1 MSTMV
6 TNSTEQQGK
15 TASKFDVR
23 YPRRTLWRRIWRV
36 IMRTLAILFVDADI
50 NGRRHFPKE
59 GPVII
64 VANHTAFLEIAML
77 IAYAPYQIE
86 FLTTGDI
93 PLEPRFAFWAK
104 LYGFI
109 PVKRGSMDRKA
120 MSKAVGVLEQGGVI
134 GLFPQ
139 GGIWETKVT
148 QARTGVSWLS
158 QKGNAPV
165 VPIGF
170 GGTSGSFAKA
180 IRFQRPHITMNVG
193 EPIPATPTNI
203 EDFSRKEILEH
214 SAGEIM
220 NAVYDLIP
228 QWEKV
233 SWQFIAEENYTLDL
247 VFTQGGET
255 VTPDED
261 APRVTEAEWVSIFFH
276 RPRLLDAMRRNLEL
290 NVDALENLETE
301 RNPAAYADALDV
313 ALHYVNDDNPFFLT
327 YRFGNDEGKAMAEG
341 LAQLR
346 DVARWAAEQDYG
358 LNIMPVRRFRM
369 EGQSELTE
377 QRYPVV
383 DLEL

>member
-6 TNSTEQQGK
+6 TNSTKQGK
-15 TASKFDVR
+15 AASGYEVR
-23 YPRRTLWRRIWRV
+23 YPRRTLWRRIWRLIV
-36 IMRTLAILFVDADI
+36 RTLAVLFVNGEI
-50 NGRRHFPKE
+50 KGRRNFPKE

-104 LYGFI
+104 LYGYI

-120 MSKAVGVLEQGGVI
+120 MAKAVGVLEQGGVI

-148 QARTGVSWLS
+148 QARTGVAWLS

-170 GGTSGSFAKA
+170 GGTSGSFERA
-180 IRFQRPHITMNVG
+180 IRFKRPQITMNVG
-193 EPIPATPTNI
+193 QPIPPTPTQI
-203 EDFSRKEILEH
+203 EGLSRKETLEH

-228 QWEKV
+228 QWEKD
-233 SWQFIAEENYTLDL
+233 SWQFVAEESYTLEI
-247 VFTQGGET
+247 VFTHNGQPVQPGA
-255 VTPDED
+255 D
-261 APRVTEAEWVSIFFH
+261 APTVAEAVSVSTFFH

-290 NVDALENLETE
+290 NVGALEHLDTQ
-301 RNPAAYADALDV
+301 RDPAAFADALDIV
-313 ALHYVNDDNPFFLT
+313 LGYVNHDNPFFLT
-327 YRFGNDEGKAMAEG
+327 YRFGNDEGKAMAAG

-346 DVARWAAEQDYG
+346 DVARWAAGAGYAM
-358 LNIMPVRRFRM
+358 NIMPVRRFRM
-369 EGQSELTE
+369 EGQTETTE

-383 DLEL
+383 ELEL

>member
-6 TNSTEQQGK
+6 TDSTKQKRETSTK
-15 TASKFDVR
+15 YEVR
-23 YPRRTLWRRIWRV
+23 HPRRTLWRRTWRFLV
-36 IMRTLAILFVDADI
+36 RTLAVLFVRGDI
-50 NGRRHFPKE
+50 HGRRNFPKE
-59 GPVII
+59 GPAII

-77 IAYAPYQIE
+77 LAYAPYPLE

-104 LYGFI
+104 LYGYI

-120 MSKAVGVLEQGGVI
+120 MSKAVGVLEQGGVVA
-134 GLFPQ
+134 LFPQ

-148 QARTGVSWLS
+148 QARTGVAWLS

-180 IRFQRPHITMNVG
+180 IRLQRPKITMHVG
-193 EPIPATPTNI
+193 EPIAATPDKI
-203 EDFSRKEILEH
+203 EGLSRKGTLEH

-220 NAVYDLIP
+220 NAVYNLIP
-228 QWEKV
+228 QWEKD
-233 SWQFIAEENYTLDL
+233 SWQFVAEENYTLEL
-247 VFTQGGET
+247 IFTHNGQPIP
-255 VTPDED
+255 PDD
-261 APRVTEAEWVSIFFH
+261 APTVTEAACVSTFFH

-290 NVDALENLETE
+290 DVGALEELQTK
-301 RNPAAYADALDV
+301 RDAAAFAAALDV
-313 ALHYVNDDNPFFLT
+313 VLGYVNNDNPFFLT
-327 YRFGNDEGKAMAEG
+327 YRFGNDEGKMMAEG
-341 LAQLR
+341 LEQLR
-346 DVARWAAEQDYG
+346 DVARWAAAQGYA
-358 LNIMPVRRFRM
+358 LNIVPVRHFRM
-369 EGQSELTE
+369 EGQPEFTE